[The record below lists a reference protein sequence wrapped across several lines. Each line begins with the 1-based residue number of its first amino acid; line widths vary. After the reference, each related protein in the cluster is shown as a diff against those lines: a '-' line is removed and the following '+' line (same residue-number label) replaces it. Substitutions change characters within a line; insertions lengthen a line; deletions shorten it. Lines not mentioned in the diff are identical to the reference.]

1 MTSLVIGDW
10 KIPDSK
16 QALKNP
22 GYGVL
27 DGVTITFGRQNQLD
41 HPEIGTLK
49 ATIRCETIQAAK
61 QAHKIRPGQSC
72 DLKAAWQLSHT
83 TPKTQVIKD
92 GWITPYLTDSGQAT
106 GWSEWAGNYYIADNC
121 WVGTGPWGTGN
132 PQAWRYLADRVE
144 PGSIIEIDLTITA
157 PPHAPSPPQARLTY
171 TYNPEATGATVLAS
185 DPEIKPEHLEGNIW
199 HIKGQA
205 AIPGEGYP
213 ILYLYAPATA
223 WMDFPESETWDTIPN
238 PSWRIWG
245 TWKVG
250 TTLKLSATSRASQ
263 AVYVFSGVITSQQI
277 KGLPGGK
284 SEITLTAADHL
295 HPLNAA
301 KIAAPRR
308 PAEPLEDRMQW
319 VLDQTANYLADAG
332 YTPLGLIPQSHINP
346 VLESIDVDARPALEL
361 INQAATSAALTAWP
375 VVSQGGDWAIFLED
389 ADTRPAISYITLD
402 AAGQVRTEK
411 IYTNCLIVDGSQI
424 PLEGVQITKDGEVSA
439 TQCEV
444 SYPVEKT
451 DPQTGQVSYETATT
465 LTGEIGPAG
474 IKIDTWLKNKADA
487 TETGYRWLRRVERG
501 DWKISGIRID
511 TARLS
516 GDTSAGQLI
525 DILYRIGQQLVI
537 YSMPAWIPGASSIE
551 RFCIEGGTLTAHKTG
566 WIIDLNLTRPGGA
579 GYALKW
585 EEIPG
590 PAIWGKTPL
599 PWARFAALTTKA
611 KIKEG
616 YKDARNN

>member
-1 MTSLVIGDW
+1 MSTLLIGNW
-10 KIPDSK
+10 KVPDSK

-41 HPEIGTLK
+41 NPEIGTLQ
-49 ATIRCETIQAAK
+49 ATIRCETIAAAK

-83 TPKTQVIKD
+83 TPKTVAIKD

-106 GWSEWAGNYYIADNC
+106 GWSEWAGNYYIAGNC
-121 WVGTGPWGTGN
+121 WIGTGPWNTGN
-132 PQAWRYLADRVE
+132 PQEWRYLADRVE
-144 PGSIIEIDLTITA
+144 PGSIIAVDLTITA
-157 PPHAPSPPQARLTY
+157 PPHAPAPPKARLTG
-171 TYNPEATGATVLAS
+171 TYNPESTYLTVLES
-185 DPEIKPEHLEGNIW
+185 DPELKPEHLEGNTWQIQ
-199 HIKGQA
+199 GEA
-205 AIPGEGYP
+205 PIPIEGYP
-213 ILYLYAPATA
+213 VLYLYAPAVT
-223 WMDFPESETWDTIPN
+223 WNDYPETDTWETIPN

-245 TWKVG
+245 CWKVEK
-250 TTLKLSATSRASQ
+250 TLKLSATARASQ
-263 AVYVFSGVITSQQI
+263 AVWVFSGVITSQQI

-284 SEITLTAADHL
+284 SEITITASDHL

-301 KIAAPRR
+301 KIAAARR
-308 PAEPLEDRMQW
+308 EAEPLTDRIKW
-319 VLDQTANYLADAG
+319 VLDQTADYLTNAG
-332 YTPLGLIPQSHINP
+332 YTPLAVIPQSDINP
-346 VLESIDVDARPALEL
+346 MMQSIDVDARGALEL

-375 VVSQGGDWAIFLED
+375 VVSQGGDWGIFLED

-402 AAGQVRTEK
+402 AAGIVGTEK
-411 IYTNCLIVDGSQI
+411 AYTNCLIVDGSQI
-424 PLEGVQITKDGEVSA
+424 PLEGVQITKDGEVAA

-444 SYPVEKT
+444 TYPIEKT
-451 DPQTGQVSYETATT
+451 DPQTGQISYETGKT
-465 LTGEIGPAG
+465 LTGYMGPVAL
-474 IKIDTWLKNKADA
+474 KIDTWLKNPADA
-487 TETGYRWLRRVERG
+487 TDTGNRWLRRVTRG
-501 DWKISGIRID
+501 DWKISGIRIN
-511 TARLS
+511 TARLK

-537 YSMPAWIPGASSIE
+537 YSMPAWIPGARSIE

-585 EEIPG
+585 EEIPA
-590 PAIWGKTPL
+590 PAIWEKTPI